1 MNGEHVEEHTKQFN
15 KETKMFAARDETGK
29 LFLFNN
35 KPERDN
41 SEQYGYWY
49 ASDGEFVL
57 NIDENLFPNLTWDDE
72 PLEVTM
78 KQDDSTLA
86 LSDNNAQQINHVWA
100 MFAALQQEMAKL
112 REQNSYWY
120 SKFED
125 IKNVI
130 LNIK

>member
-1 MNGEHVEEHTKQFN
+1 
-15 KETKMFAARDETGK
+15 MFAARDETGK

-41 SEQYGYWY
+41 SEQSGYWY
-49 ASDGEFVL
+49 ASDGEFIL
-57 NIDENLFPNLTWDDE
+57 NIDENMFPNLTWDDE

-78 KQDDSTLA
+78 KQEDTTLA

-100 MFAALQQEMAKL
+100 MYATLQQEMAKL
-112 REQNSYWY
+112 RAENIYWIT
-120 SKFED
+120 KFED

-130 LNIK
+130 LK